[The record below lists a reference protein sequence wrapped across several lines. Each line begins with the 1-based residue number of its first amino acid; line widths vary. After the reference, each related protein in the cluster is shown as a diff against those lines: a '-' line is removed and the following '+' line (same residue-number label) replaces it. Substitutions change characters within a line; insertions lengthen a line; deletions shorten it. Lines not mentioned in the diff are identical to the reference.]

1 MISCSKTTDNKQLI
15 NPVQSLKK
23 VESVATIKLADGTFI
38 NNAPSDRSWVA
49 YNTIPGSIVPYLQ
62 KDTLI
67 IDDSDI
73 SKITYY
79 GNWKIS
85 TGGIFIPSSSSC
97 HCSWSQS
104 PNDSL
109 VFKFTNTRR
118 FEWYG
123 ELMEHHGIVDLYWE
137 DQYVTTIDTY
147 GPNNIPMYR
156 HWFIDNLDTSK
167 VYKFKLIATG
177 NKNVASTGHY
187 VVNHGFMLINT
198 IPDIPIDTIPPIIPD
213 TITFYDTVYIEKI
226 RWIDSINWIDKDT
239 TIYNFKDSTV
249 INYIDKIRWIEKDSL
264 ILHYDTLGSRIDTV
278 FILPKKITFEL
289 N

>member
-1 MISCSKTTDNKQLI
+1 MKQLLYILFFLFISCSKTTDNKQLI
-15 NPVQSLKK
+15 NPVQSLKT

-38 NNAPSDRSWVA
+38 NNASSGKSWVA

-73 SKITYY
+73 DKITYY

-109 VFKFTNTRR
+109 VVKFTNTRR

-123 ELMEHHGIVDLYWE
+123 ELMKHHGIVDLYWE
-137 DQYVTTIDTY
+137 DQYVITIDTY
-147 GPNNIPMYR
+147 SPNNISLYR
-156 HWFIDNLDTSK
+156 HWFIDGLDTAK
-167 VYKFKLIATG
+167 VYKFKLVATG
-177 NKNVASTGHY
+177 NKNVASSGLY
-187 VVNHGFMLINT
+187 VVNHGFMLINVDQE
-198 IPDIPIDTIPPIIPD
+198 PDIIPIDTV
-213 TITFYDTVYIEKI
+213 TFYDTVHVEKI
-226 RWIDSINWIDKDT
+226 NWIDSIRWNIKDT
-239 TIYNFKDSTV
+239 TIISYKDSM
-249 INYIDKIRWIEKDSL
+249 IYNIKDSMV
-264 ILHYDTLGSRIDTV
+264 IHYDTLGSRIDTV